1 MNSQE
6 MLLLLATLF
15 LLVSLIC
22 SAVMLVTT
30 FKKGDERGAHILSGA
45 CRSTVKWYAIFLI
58 LAFCYHT
65 FLEKRTNFAV
75 EGGAV
80 LYLGVLAVIF
90 TIFLLVNQRRYGGF
104 S

>member
-22 SAVMLVTT
+22 SAV
-30 FKKGDERGAHILSGA
+30 
-45 CRSTVKWYAIFLI
+45 FLI